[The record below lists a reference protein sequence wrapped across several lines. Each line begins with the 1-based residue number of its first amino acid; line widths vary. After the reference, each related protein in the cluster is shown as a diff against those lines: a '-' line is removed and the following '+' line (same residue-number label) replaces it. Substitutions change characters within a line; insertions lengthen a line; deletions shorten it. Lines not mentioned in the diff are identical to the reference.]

1 MNEDAIRRLLGQN
14 AAHTARAVRH
24 GEVVRSA
31 AVDALEAARKR
42 LAAISPADVLLDE
55 AKAAE
60 YRRLVGEVGR
70 LSVMLGGST
79 ASG

>member
-14 AAHTARAVRH
+14 AAHTARAVAY
-24 GEVVRSA
+24 GGKVRQSA
-31 AVDALEAARKR
+31 QEALDAARTR
-42 LAAISPADVLLDE
+42 LSALSPADVLLDE